1 MRSAITLGLGI
12 LLAAAAPALRAQ
24 ANPAAPSGAKPAS
37 PAAGKAAPQTA
48 KPAAP
53 AAKKPAAK
61 PAKDKVAKAP
71 RPAKP
76 VETAIN
82 PDAAKEGEDS
92 KSARRDPFE
101 SLVMRQQA
109 AAHAAAVLPPGKAGL
124 QVSTL
129 RLDGIVRAPSGM
141 IAVVTNPQARTYF
154 LREGDQLY
162 DGRVEKIA
170 MDGVSFH
177 EIGKD
182 AFGKPV
188 ERQVNKRIYSS
199 AGEQQ

>member
-1 MRSAITLGLGI
+1 MLRVMKLTIALLFAMTSIGLQ
-12 LLAAAAPALRAQ
+12 AQTTPPPAPK
-24 ANPAAPSGAKPAS
+24 SS
-37 PAAGKAAPQTA
+37 S
-48 KPAAP
+48 
-53 AAKKPAAK
+53 K
-61 PAKDKVAKAP
+61 PAKPRATKTNAKAP
-71 RPAKP
+71 APADG
-76 VETAIN
+76 ETG
-82 PDAAKEGEDS
+82 KVS
-92 KSARRDPFE
+92 RRDPFE
-101 SLVMRQQA
+101 SLVGREKAQA
-109 AAHAAAVLPPGKAGL
+109 EASKNLPPGKAGL
-124 QVSTL
+124 QVASL
-129 RLDGIVRAPSGM
+129 RLDGIVRSSNGM

>member
-1 MRSAITLGLGI
+1 MRLATTLAIGI
-12 LLAAAAPALRAQ
+12 LLSAAGTGVQAQTAPA
-24 ANPAAPSGAKPAS
+24 P
-37 PAAGKAAPQTA
+37 A
-48 KPAAP
+48 KPAAKHSTKAPKATKSSAP
-53 AAKKPAAK
+53 AAGSAASTAA
-61 PAKDKVAKAP
+61 PEQKV
-71 RPAKP
+71 
-76 VETAIN
+76 
-82 PDAAKEGEDS
+82 
-92 KSARRDPFE
+92 ARRDPFE
-101 SLVMRQQA
+101 SLVGREKAQA
-109 AAHAAAVLPPGKAGL
+109 ELSKNLPPGKAGL
-124 QVSTL
+124 QVASL
-129 RLDGIVRAPSGM
+129 RLDGIVKSPNGM

-177 EIGKD
+177 EVGKD